1 MLSGEKII
9 YLPYHPFRDFIKFHK
24 MTFAAGDICVS
35 SVMVLKNSF
44 PEITKIPHL
53 TDFVL
58 LVTAFRAGV
67 S

>member
-1 MLSGEKII
+1 
-9 YLPYHPFRDFIKFHK
+9 

-44 PEITKIPHL
+44 PEITEIPHL

-58 LVTAFRAGV
+58 LVTAFWAGV